1 MITLMD
7 NNEVEEVEGWKEGGW
22 GEGGGGGGRRGGGV
36 KGVEGVEEVDDDNI
50 TKAPVLSVA
59 G

>member
-1 MITLMD
+1 M
-7 NNEVEEVEGWKEGGW
+7 EGVD
-22 GEGGGGGGRRGGGV
+22 GV
-36 KGVEGVEEVDDDNI
+36 KGVKGVKGVEEVDDDNI

>member
-7 NNEVEEVEGWKEGGW
+7 NNEVKEVEGEEGV
-22 GEGGGGGGRRGGGV
+22 EGVKGV
-36 KGVEGVEEVDDDNI
+36 KGVEGVDDDNI
-50 TKAPVLSVA
+50 TKAPVLTVA

>member
-7 NNEVEEVEGWKEGGW
+7 NNEVEEVEGVD
-22 GEGGGGGGRRGGGV
+22 GV

-50 TKAPVLSVA
+50 TKAPVLTVA
-59 G
+59 R

>member
-7 NNEVEEVEGWKEGGW
+7 NNEVEEV
-22 GEGGGGGGRRGGGV
+22 
-36 KGVEGVEEVDDDNI
+36 KGVEGVDGVKGVEEVDDDNI
-50 TKAPVLSVA
+50 TKAPVLTVA

>member
-7 NNEVEEVEGWKEGGW
+7 NNEVEEVEGVD
-22 GEGGGGGGRRGGGV
+22 GV
-36 KGVEGVEEVDDDNI
+36 KGVKGVKRVEEVDDDNI
-50 TKAPVLSVA
+50 TKAPVLTVA

>member
-1 MITLMD
+1 MMD
-7 NNEVEEVEGWKEGGW
+7 NNEEEVEGVK
-22 GEGGGGGGRRGGGV
+22 GV
-36 KGVEGVEEVDDDNI
+36 KGVKGVEEVDDDNI

>member
-7 NNEVEEVEGWKEGGW
+7 NNEVEGGGVEGVE
-22 GEGGGGGGRRGGGV
+22 GV
-36 KGVEGVEEVDDDNI
+36 KGVKGVEEVDDDNI
-50 TKAPVLSVA
+50 TKAPVLTVA

>member
-7 NNEVEEVEGWKEGGW
+7 NNEVEGGGVEGVEGVK
-22 GEGGGGGGRRGGGV
+22 GV
-36 KGVEGVEEVDDDNI
+36 KGVEGVEGVKGVEEVDDDNI
-50 TKAPVLSVA
+50 TKAPVLTVA

>member
-1 MITLMD
+1 MR
-7 NNEVEEVEGWKEGGW
+7 WKEGGW
-22 GEGGGGGGRRGGGV
+22 GEGGGRRGGGV

-50 TKAPVLSVA
+50 TKAPVLTVA

>member
-7 NNEVEEVEGWKEGGW
+7 NNEVEEVEGVKGG
-22 GEGGGGGGRRGGGV
+22 GGGV
-36 KGVEGVEEVDDDNI
+36 KGVKGVEGVDDDNI

>member
-7 NNEVEEVEGWKEGGW
+7 NNEVEEVEGVD
-22 GEGGGGGGRRGGGV
+22 GV

-50 TKAPVLSVA
+50 TKAPVLTVA
-59 G
+59 E

>member
-1 MITLMD
+1 MD
-7 NNEVEEVEGWKEGGW
+7 GVK
-22 GEGGGGGGRRGGGV
+22 GV

-50 TKAPVLSVA
+50 TKAPVLTVA

>member
-7 NNEVEEVEGWKEGGW
+7 NNEVEEVEGVEGVD
-22 GEGGGGGGRRGGGV
+22 GV
-36 KGVEGVEEVDDDNI
+36 KGVKGVEEVDDDNI
-50 TKAPVLSVA
+50 TKAPVLTVA

>member
-7 NNEVEEVEGWKEGGW
+7 NNEVEEVEGVD
-22 GEGGGGGGRRGGGV
+22 GV
-36 KGVEGVEEVDDDNI
+36 KGVKGVKGVEEVDDDNI
-50 TKAPVLSVA
+50 TKAPVLTVA

>member
-7 NNEVEEVEGWKEGGW
+7 NNEVEEVGGVEGVD
-22 GEGGGGGGRRGGGV
+22 GV
-36 KGVEGVEEVDDDNI
+36 KGVEGVDDDNI
-50 TKAPVLSVA
+50 TKAPVLTVA

>member
-7 NNEVEEVEGWKEGGW
+7 NNEVEEVEGVD
-22 GEGGGGGGRRGGGV
+22 GV
-36 KGVEGVEEVDDDNI
+36 KGVKGVEEVDDDNI
-50 TKAPVLSVA
+50 TKAPVLTVA